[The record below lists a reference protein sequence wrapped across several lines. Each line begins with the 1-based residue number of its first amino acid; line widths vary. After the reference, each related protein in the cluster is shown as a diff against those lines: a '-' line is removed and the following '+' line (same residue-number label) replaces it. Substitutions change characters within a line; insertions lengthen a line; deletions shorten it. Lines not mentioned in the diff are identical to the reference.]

1 MGTTKTASARALIDP
16 KIKKE
21 AEAILN
27 ELGLSVSKSFELYYR
42 QIIAHRGL
50 PFELQIPNKKT
61 MKAIENSRQGK
72 GKSFS
77 SANELYDDL
86 GIWSMRSIRRD
97 TQFKR
102 DVKRLKKQY
111 KDFEKLKAII
121 QLLVEGQKLPPKT
134 KDHRL
139 KGTLK
144 DCRECHIEPDWLLI
158 YRIEGSELCL
168 VRTGSHADLF
178 E

>member
-1 MGTTKTASARALIDP
+1 MGITKTDSVRALIDP

-50 PFELQIPNKKT
+50 PFELQIPNEKT

-77 SANELYDDL
+77 SAKELYDDL
-86 GIWSMRSIRRD
+86 GI
-97 TQFKR
+97 
-102 DVKRLKKQY
+102 
-111 KDFEKLKAII
+111 
-121 QLLVEGQKLPPKT
+121 
-134 KDHRL
+134 
-139 KGTLK
+139 
-144 DCRECHIEPDWLLI
+144 
-158 YRIEGSELCL
+158 
-168 VRTGSHADLF
+168 
-178 E
+178 